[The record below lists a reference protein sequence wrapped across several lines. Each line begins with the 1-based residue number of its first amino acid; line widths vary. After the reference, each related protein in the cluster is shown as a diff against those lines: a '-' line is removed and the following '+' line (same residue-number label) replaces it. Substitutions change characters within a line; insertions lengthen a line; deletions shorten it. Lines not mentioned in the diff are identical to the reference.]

1 MAVDDAS
8 DFKSDKYTTHRTLV
22 SIAVLL
28 ASFML
33 AWLKGWKESIELCD
47 TPDVNV
53 FAIFMTFGIA
63 LASTVTIVFAAGI
76 FLFVVEV
83 VFVNVLKY
91 QGKEKMM
98 NEFRHSLQDGL
109 GGVGTLVKDMVK
121 DVSLGF
127 IILAEWL
134 MNWRIVLMFL
144 IALGIAAAFAQGVLL
159 LLYMVR
165 SNDRPISS
173 LDYRRAVNLIYSFLL
188 IIVISALFLQVWCS
202 AQKW

>member
-8 DFKSDKYTTHRTLV
+8 DFKSDKYTIHRTLV

-28 ASFML
+28 ASFMI

-53 FAIFMTFGIA
+53 FAIFMKFGIA

-91 QGKEKMM
+91 RGKEQMLTDINAM
-98 NEFRHSLQDGL
+98 ASQ
-109 GGVGTLVKDMVK
+109 GVGDLVNTMVK

-127 IILAEWL
+127 IILTEWL
-134 MNWRIVLMFL
+134 MNWRIVTMFI
-144 IALGIAAAFAQGVLL
+144 IAIAIAAAFAQGVLL
-159 LLYMVR
+159 LVYMVR
-165 SNDRPISS
+165 SESTISS
-173 LDYRRAVNLIYSFLL
+173 LEYRQAVNLIYSFLL
-188 IIVISALFLQVWCS
+188 IIVISALLLQTWCS
-202 AQKW
+202 AQRW